1 MPRSSLKI
9 LICKLCGKMVAE
21 IFKYFRFH
29 FTFDSFQKQHSTHWN
44 EQSICFRK
52 KWQVNTERIQMKW
65 MTTQKN
71 KTIHFIYYMVNIR
84 GHIRCT
90 IALNLSSS
98 ENFLTS
104 LSCVRVCVCV
114 WLVSQPFLF
123 NVCLNTSL
131 HKLLVQYHIQV
142 KRLRRM
148 HKNSIYYAWSTGWN

>member
-1 MPRSSLKI
+1 MGKWLQKYSNIFDFTSL
-9 LICKLCGKMVAE
+9 LIHSKNNIQRIEMSNQFALEKNDKWTLNA
-21 IFKYFRFH
+21 FK
-29 FTFDSFQKQHSTHWN
+29 WN
-44 EQSICFRK
+44 E
-52 KWQVNTERIQMKW
+52 WQPK
-65 MTTQKN
+65 KN

-142 KRLRRM
+142 KL
-148 HKNSIYYAWSTGWN
+148 